1 MSDDVTQI
9 LSYGG
14 GRQTVAI
21 CCLVAD
27 GVLPRPDRIVMADT
41 GREAATTWAY
51 LASYVRPMLAE
62 IGMVVEIAPRSLAT
76 VDLHG
81 KNGDLLLPVYTATGK
96 FRGWCSGE
104 WKREVRNRYLRS
116 KGVVG
121 GDLWIGYALDERE
134 RISRMLASNRAEPYD
149 KRFPLAEL
157 MLATRDAVELVQRRG
172 LPEPPHSSCWCCP
185 HRRNAEWRR
194 LRDEAPHEFEMA
206 CDLDDE
212 LRADDPEH
220 AVYLH
225 HSRVPLRL
233 ADLDAPDSREPSR
246 QCGLG
251 MCFV

>member
-1 MSDDVTQI
+1 VKHGDAQI

-21 CCLVAD
+21 CCLIAK
-27 GVLPRPDRIVMADT
+27 GALPRPDRVVMADT

-51 LASYVRPMLAE
+51 LASHVRPLLATVGLE
-62 IGMVVEIAPRSLAT
+62 VEIAPHSLAK

-81 KNGDLLLPVYTATGK
+81 HNGDLLLPAYTESGK
-96 FRGWCSGE
+96 LPGWCSGE
-104 WKREVRNRYLRS
+104 WKRDVVNRHLAAAGCGP
-116 KGVVG
+116 GV
-121 GDLWIGYALDERE
+121 LWIGFALDERK
-134 RISRMLASNRAEPYD
+134 RVARMLASTRAERYR
-149 KRFPLAEL
+149 KRFPLVEL
-157 MLATRDAVELVQRRG
+157 MLTTRDCMAVVEAAG

-194 LRDEAPHEFEMA
+194 LKADAPDEFAAA

-212 LRADDPEH
+212 LREADEMGG
-220 AVYLH
+220 VWLH
-225 HSRVPLRL
+225 HSRVPLRS